1 MASRGFTL
9 IELLVVLALMAL
21 VVVVASPLI
30 STAFPGT
37 ELKVA
42 ARDLA
47 AGLRYA
53 RSQAITRNAE
63 VEFVLDVANGRF
75 AIGGG
80 KEIGDLPSGL
90 DISLV
95 TARSETFGE
104 TTGAIRFFP
113 DGSSTGGG
121 IRLAGGAREY
131 HVMVDWL
138 TGRVSVLD

>member
-21 VVVVASPLI
+21 VIAVASPLV
-30 STAFPGT
+30 STAFPGA
-37 ELKVA
+37 ELKAA
-42 ARDLA
+42 ARDVA

-63 VEFVLDVANGRF
+63 VEFVLDVERRRY
-75 AIGGG
+75 AIGG
-80 KEIGDLPSGL
+80 EEAIHDLPSVV

-95 TARSETFGE
+95 TARSERLDE
-104 TTGAIRFFP
+104 TTGAIRFFA
-113 DGSSTGGG
+113 DGTSTGGG
-121 IRLAGGAREY
+121 ISLARGAREY

-138 TGRVSVLD
+138 TGRITVLD

>member
-30 STAFPGT
+30 STAFPGV
-37 ELKVA
+37 ELKGA
-42 ARDLA
+42 ARDLS

-63 VEFVLDVANGRF
+63 VEFVLDVATGRF
-75 AIGGG
+75 TIGGE

-95 TARSETFGE
+95 TARS
-104 TTGAIRFFP
+104 
-113 DGSSTGGG
+113 
-121 IRLAGGAREY
+121 
-131 HVMVDWL
+131 
-138 TGRVSVLD
+138 